1 KILVQITCGWNDQTS
16 GGIFVDSCVFTD
28 RNTIAKDDSEFSF
41 IKIAGRST
49 NIQISNSV
57 FNGGKFGSGGAIT
70 KNYILNFG
78 VQPSS
83 LLAIEKSVFKGID
96 GQTGPFIRSNE
107 NGFNLISTSIFRGA
121 KFLDDDNGN
130 HAALLF
136 QPSQQYSTIRLDT
149 FSDIKNGSAILLDN
163 SNENFVIIQNQFI
176 NIDAKTS
183 LGGAIVI
190 INPTATNIITA
201 QYNTFENNKGLKAG
215 AIYID
220 ASVRAPKYNIYY
232 DIFTGIEEI
241 AKAVE
246 EESEEEIVFF

>member
-41 IKIAGRST
+41 IKVAGRST

-70 KNYILNFG
+70 KNYVLTTG
-78 VQPSS
+78 VQTSSS
-83 LLAIEKSVFKGID
+83 LTIEKSVFNGIN

-107 NGFNLISTSIFRGA
+107 NGVNLISTSIFRGA
-121 KFLDDDNGN
+121 KFLNDGNGN
-130 HAALLF
+130 HAAFLF
-136 QPSQQYSTIRLDT
+136 QPNQFQYDTIRLNT
-149 FSDIKNGSAILLDN
+149 FSDIENGSALLLDN

-220 ASVRAPKYNIYY
+220 ASVRAPRYNIFYN
-232 DIFTGIEEI
+232 IFTGNKAVE
-241 AKAVE
+241 KAVE
-246 EESEEEIVFF
+246 EEIGP